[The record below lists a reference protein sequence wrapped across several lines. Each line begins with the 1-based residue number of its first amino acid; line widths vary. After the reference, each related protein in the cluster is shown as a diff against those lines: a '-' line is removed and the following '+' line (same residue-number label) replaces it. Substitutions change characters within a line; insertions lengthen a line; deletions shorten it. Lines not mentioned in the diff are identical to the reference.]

1 MVVVD
6 YYWPDKNSI
15 ELVIE
20 PRSKPNLG
28 NTAVVM
34 VSHSDDKDF
43 AVECLQAV
51 TQGFITKSE
60 ITV

>member
-1 MVVVD
+1 M
-6 YYWPDKNSI
+6 
-15 ELVIE
+15 IE